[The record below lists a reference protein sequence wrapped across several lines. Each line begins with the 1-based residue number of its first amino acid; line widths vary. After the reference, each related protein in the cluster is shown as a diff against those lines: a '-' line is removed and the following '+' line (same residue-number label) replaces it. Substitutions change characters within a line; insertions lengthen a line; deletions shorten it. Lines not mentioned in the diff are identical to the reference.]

1 MKNIKY
7 DKPVLIFTYGYPA
20 AGKTTFSKQLYE
32 TLKRDGHE
40 VELLS
45 ADEYR
50 KSLYGSQD
58 SFGNPSEMYK
68 TILLRMKFELRCGKI
83 VIYDAANLRKDYRMD
98 YLNEIQDIDCYK
110 YIVRINTDKETCIKR
125 HSNRGRNIPIEKL
138 LPYFDINQP
147 PTMEE
152 GWDAIEDVSFS
163 SNKKR
168 FYIASPFFK
177 QENRK
182 NAMNVAE
189 MLRKKGHEVFLP
201 LEHKILNAWDYP
213 NHEWG
218 RLVFENDLYGI
229 HNADIMIV
237 LSYGRESTA
246 GTNWEA
252 GYAWGI
258 GKPVIVVEMPGVTL
272 MSLMLANGRTAT
284 LKSIEE
290 LENYDFE
297 TMPLVEDREM
307 EQK

>member
-1 MKNIKY
+1 MDIKF
-7 DKPVLIFTYGYPA
+7 DKPVLVFTYGYPA
-20 AGKTTFSKQLYE
+20 AGKTTYAKFFYRS
-32 TLKRDGHE
+32 LKNSGYD

-58 SFGNPSEMYK
+58 SFGNPEEMYK

-98 YLNEIQDIDCYK
+98 YLNELKDIDCYK
-110 YIVRINTDKETCIKR
+110 YIVRINTDKETCIEHHK
-125 HSNRGRNIPIEKL
+125 NRDRNIPLEKL
-138 LPYFDINQP
+138 LPYFDINEP

-152 GWDAIEDVSFS
+152 GWDEIIDDSAT
-163 SNKKR
+163 SNSKQ

-177 QENRK
+177 PENRE
-182 NAMNVAE
+182 NAIRVAE
-189 MLRKKGHEVFLP
+189 ILRKKGHTVYLP
-201 LEHKILNAWDYP
+201 LEHKIQNAWDYP
-213 NHEWG
+213 NYEWG
-218 RLVFENDLYGI
+218 RMVFENDLDGI
-229 HNADIMIV
+229 HASDAVIV

-284 LKSIEE
+284 LKGIEE
-290 LENYDFE
+290 LETYDFE
-297 TMPLVEDREM
+297 TMPRLEDREM

>member
-1 MKNIKY
+1 MNI
-7 DKPVLIFTYGYPA
+7 DKPMLIFMYGYPA
-20 AGKTTFSKQLYE
+20 AGKTTHSIRMYDY
-32 TLKRDGHE
+32 LKSQGID
-40 VELLS
+40 VVLIS
-45 ADEYR
+45 ADNIREE
-50 KSLYGSQD
+50 LYGSQD
-58 SFGNPSEMYK
+58 AYGDPIEIYQI
-68 TILLRMKFELRCGKI
+68 ILHRMKMALNLDVS

-98 YLNEIQDIDCYK
+98 YLNEIKDIDCYK
-110 YIVRINTDKETCIKR
+110 YICRINTDKDTCIENHKKR
-125 HSNRGRNIPIEKL
+125 NRNIPLESL
-138 LPYFDINQP
+138 MPYFDINEP

-152 GWDAIEDVSFS
+152 GWDEIDDVSFS

-177 QENRK
+177 QENRE
-182 NAMNVAE
+182 NAMNVTE

-201 LEHKILNAWDYP
+201 LEHKILNAWNYP

-218 RLVFENDLYGI
+218 RLVFENDLRGI
-229 HNADIMIV
+229 HDADIMIV

-290 LENYDFE
+290 LKNYDFE
-297 TMPLVEDREM
+297 TMPRLEDREM